1 MRDPCDHEALFQI
14 KGSYR
19 RFRVRQGAGREL
31 NSFAAGS
38 SKRATIL
45 LAYLE
50 DPLLFAIGRA
60 LGLIIKSS
68 RAAFY
73 GLWSKARWLRRTT
86 AGALAGRDF

>member
-1 MRDPCDHEALFQI
+1 MVQVASSI
-14 KGSYR
+14 GSPS
-19 RFRVRQGAGREL
+19 RVQQAGDDSVGVFGR
-31 NSFAAGS
+31 
-38 SKRATIL
+38 
-45 LAYLE
+45 
-50 DPLLFAIGRA
+50 PLLFAIGRA